1 MSNVLKPKRSWTANA
16 VPTTSDLSS
25 NEVAFNFADNKLFVR
40 NPTTGNIVSVALGGG
55 GSSSI
60 VTASTV
66 AGFPA
71 TGTAGILYVALDTS
85 KVFQWQGAYLE
96 VGAAGGSQWS
106 SVPSSASA
114 TGSPGQTAYDG
125 LYQYVCVATN
135 VWGRVAVPA
144 WDSYYSSVS
153 LLLAMDGSNNST
165 VFTDYGPSARAVTAN
180 GNAKIST
187 AQSKFGGSSAFFD
200 GTGDFLSVAN
210 SDAFD
215 FGSGD
220 FAIEAWIYIAA
231 NSNADADGNKG
242 ATICNTWNTGA
253 TTISGWIF
261 AVLGNTSTTGVGL
274 QLDSWNAG
282 NATLFRATASISQSA
297 WHHVAASVVGG
308 TRRIYLD
315 GVLVTNTQTIAV
327 GSGYT
332 QVNSTGN
339 NLRIGNSQNINYPLE
354 FNGYIDDLRIT
365 KGNGRGYTGSTITVP
380 TAASPRS

>member
-1 MSNVLKPKRSWTANA
+1 MANVLKPKRSFTAGA
-16 VPTTSDLSS
+16 VPTTSDAAQSELLI
-25 NEVAFNFADNKLFVR
+25 NWADGKIFTKNAA
-40 NPTTGNIVSVALGGG
+40 GNIVSVTLGG
-55 GSSSI
+55 GSSGL
-60 VTASTV
+60 T
-66 AGFPA
+66 
-71 TGTAGILYVALDTS
+71 
-85 KVFQWQGAYLE
+85 
-96 VGAAGGSQWS
+96 WS
-106 SVPSSASA
+106 SVPSSATA
-114 TGSPGQTAYDG
+114 TGTAGQIAYDG
-125 LYQYVCVATN
+125 SWYYICTATN
-135 VWGRVAVPA
+135 TWGRVALQT
-144 WDSYYSSVS
+144 WDGYYSSVS
-153 LLLAMDGSNNST
+153 LLLPMDGNNNST
-165 VFTDYGPSARAVTAN
+165 VFTDYGPSARAVTAY

-220 FAIEAWIYIAA
+220 FAIETWIYIAA

-242 ATICNTWNTGA
+242 ATICSTWNTGVG
-253 TTISGWIF
+253 TISGWIC

-315 GVLVTNTQTIAV
+315 GVLLTNTQTITI

-332 QVNSTGN
+332 QVNSIGN
-339 NLRIGNSQNINYPLE
+339 NLRIGNSQNVSYPLE
-354 FNGYIDDLRIT
+354 LNGYIDDLRIT
-365 KGNGRGYTGSTITVP
+365 KGNGRGYTGSSVAVP
-380 TAASPRS
+380 TFASPTRS

>member
-1 MSNVLKPKRSWTANA
+1 
-16 VPTTSDLSS
+16 
-25 NEVAFNFADNKLFVR
+25 
-40 NPTTGNIVSVALGGG
+40 
-55 GSSSI
+55 
-60 VTASTV
+60 
-66 AGFPA
+66 
-71 TGTAGILYVALDTS
+71 
-85 KVFQWQGAYLE
+85 
-96 VGAAGGSQWS
+96 
-106 SVPSSASA
+106 
-114 TGSPGQTAYDG
+114 
-125 LYQYVCVATN
+125 
-135 VWGRVAVPA
+135 
-144 WDSYYSSVS
+144 
-153 LLLAMDGSNNST
+153 MDGSNNST
-165 VFTDYGPSARAVTAN
+165 VFTDYGPSARTVTAN
-180 GNAKIST
+180 GNAKLST
-187 AQSKFGGSSAFFD
+187 TQSKFGGSSAVFD
-200 GTGDFLSVAN
+200 GTGDFLTVAN

-231 NSNADADGNKG
+231 NANADVDGNRG

-261 AVLGNTSTTGVGL
+261 GVMGNTTTTGVGL

-315 GVLVTNTQTIAV
+315 GGLVTNTQTIAV